1 MLTGYAA
8 LERQAAAIAR
18 EVRRLR
24 DDSEA
29 PAYRTAV
36 EMAADLGLALDP
48 WQRDVLTT
56 TARDI
61 LLLCS
66 RQAGKTTVAA
76 LLALHHAVYEPGS
89 LVLALSPSERQSK
102 RLLRAI
108 RRHYEALRSL
118 APALAE
124 GQLMLE
130 LRNVSEI
137 HALPGKEGTVRGFS
151 DVDLL
156 VIDEA
161 ARVEDDL
168 YASVRP
174 MLAVSGG
181 QLIALSTP
189 FGKRGFFHREWTA
202 GGAGWHRARVTAHD
216 VPRIPAAWLERER
229 ARIGD
234 WWFQQEYLCEFVD
247 TDDQLYAT
255 DLVLA
260 AVRTD
265 LAPLAL
271 PTFADQE
278 QQR

>member
-1 MLTGYAA
+1 MLTGLATY
-8 LERQAAAIAR
+8 ERQAAAIAR
-18 EVRRLR
+18 EVRLLR
-24 DDSEA
+24 QA
-29 PAYRTAV
+29 ATPPATRTAV
-36 EMAADLGLALDP
+36 EMAADLGLGLDP

-66 RQAGKTTVAA
+66 RQAGKSTVSA
-76 LLALHHAVYEPGS
+76 LLALHTAVYRPGS

-102 RLLRAI
+102 RLLRTV
-108 RRHYEALRSL
+108 RWHYEAVRT
-118 APALAE
+118 AVPATAE
-124 GQLMLE
+124 GQLTLE
-130 LRNVSEI
+130 LRNGSEI
-137 HALPGKEGTVRGFS
+137 HALPGKEGTVRGFA

-161 ARVEDDL
+161 ARVADEL
-168 YASVRP
+168 YAAVRP

-181 QLIALSTP
+181 QLLALSTP

-202 GGAGWHRARVTAHD
+202 GGPDWHRAKVTAFD
-216 VPRIPAAWLERER
+216 VPRIPADWLERER

-234 WWFQQEYLCEFVD
+234 WWFRQEYGCEFLD

-260 AVRTD
+260 AVSRD
-265 LAPLAL
+265 VAPMGL
-271 PTFADQE
+271 PSIGGSA
-278 QQR
+278 

>member
-1 MLTGYAA
+1 MLTGYAT
-8 LERQAAAIAR
+8 LERQAATIAR
-18 EVRRLR
+18 ELRLLRENR
-24 DDSEA
+24 DQ
-29 PAYRTAV
+29 PVYRSAV

-76 LLALHHAVYEPGS
+76 LLALHHAVYAPGS

-108 RRHYEALRSL
+108 RRHYEALRAL
-118 APALAE
+118 APALSE
-124 GQLMLE
+124 GQLVLE
-130 LRNVSEI
+130 LRNGSEI

-161 ARVEDDL
+161 ARVEDAL

-189 FGKRGFFHREWTA
+189 FGKRGFFHREWTE

-216 VPRIPAAWLERER
+216 VPRIPEAWLERER
-229 ARIGD
+229 ARIGE
-234 WWFQQEYLCEFVD
+234 WWFQQEYLCAFVD
-247 TDDQLYAT
+247 TDDQLFAT

-260 AVRTD
+260 AVRAD

-271 PTFADQE
+271 PTFAGQE
-278 QQR
+278 QQA